1 MLIAHPET
9 RRTDEAGFT
18 VTEVAIT
25 SAVLIAVLAMF
36 LNTLTSLTQ
45 SEDRAHRL
53 VTNEQNVRFELNQM
67 AREIRAANPML
78 PLLAAT
84 SADAYTRQI
93 QVVVPSDNGGA
104 DQIVRWT
111 YDTGRMLMVR
121 QVMSSAAGGAQVLAE
136 SFFLNRVRN
145 ADTDTPVFRYFDQS
159 GNDLVAEALAEGGNL
174 HDPAN
179 CAVRVQIELRSDSQ
193 PGPLPFTVTQDVHIR
208 NRLPGNVG
216 CG

>member
-1 MLIAHPET
+1 MLTRHPST
-9 RRTDEAGFT
+9 RATDESGFT

-36 LNTLTSLTQ
+36 LNTLTSLTR
-45 SEDRAHRL
+45 SEDRAQRL
-53 VTNEQNVRFELNQM
+53 VANEQNVRFELDQM
-67 AREIRAANPML
+67 AREIRAANPL
-78 PLLAAT
+78 ISLLHASSASAYT
-84 SADAYTRQI
+84 GQVQLVLTSDGSAD
-93 QVVVPSDNGGA
+93 QV
-104 DQIVRWT
+104 VRWT
-111 YDTGRMLMVR
+111 YDTTRMIMVR
-121 QVMSSAAGGAQVLAE
+121 QVMSSTATNATVVSE

-145 ADTDTPVFRYFDQS
+145 EDTGTPVFRYFDQA
-159 GNDLVAEALAEGGNL
+159 GTDLVAKALADGAYL

-179 CAVRVQIELRSDSQ
+179 CAVRVHIELRSDSQ